1 MRRYSDGKL
10 EINNDITCLIA
21 AQQIL
26 GTKIFF
32 YKFLLSSAI
41 QKSWVFYNF
50 QCFFFSNQIKQ
61 LASFPNSENNSIT
74 FSGIAFKQLHAYPVY
89 VKMPKKNLRKIG

>member
-50 QCFFFSNQIKQ
+50 PS
-61 LASFPNSENNSIT
+61 SFPNSENNSIT